1 MPDIKQ
7 MIGARVRAL
16 RKERRLSQEALGGK
30 AGLHT
35 TYVGA
40 VERGERNVS
49 IETLEK
55 IADGLGVKIYDLLSC
70 LAEPEDTGKMKA
82 YITKSIKACPPGAV
96 KIIFDVMN
104 VLQNLENRLTSKK
117 NKN

>member
-7 MIGARVRAL
+7 LIGARVRAL
-16 RKERRLSQEALGGK
+16 RKERQLSQEALAGK

-55 IADGLGVKIYDLLSC
+55 IADGLGVKISDILSC
-70 LAEPEDTGKMKA
+70 LTEEEDVARMRA
-82 YITKSIKACPPGAV
+82 YITKELRRCSPNTMKIVFDIIKEDRRTHP
-96 KIIFDVMN
+96 
-104 VLQNLENRLTSKK
+104 
-117 NKN
+117 